1 MRCSH
6 CGKCCEETEM
16 WLSKADIERLE
27 RAGHRREDFVRY
39 DEQGFAQLR
48 NRDGY
53 CVFYDFSLRR
63 CGAYSDRPLGCRVY
77 PVVYSEDEGIMVHDL
92 CPMKET
98 LSSREMKQKSRQ
110 LLKLLRTI
118 FKEAKFNSNSS

>member
-1 MRCSH
+1 
-6 CGKCCEETEM
+6 M

>member
-1 MRCSH
+1 
-6 CGKCCEETEM
+6 M

-53 CVFYDFSLRR
+53 CVFYDPALRLCR
-63 CGAYSDRPLGCRVY
+63 AYRDRPQGCRIY
-77 PVVYSEDEGIMVHDL
+77 PVVYSEDEGVMVHDL

-98 LSSREMKQKSRQ
+98 VSSREMKQKGR
-110 LLKLLRTI
+110 LLLELLQRI
-118 FKEAKFNSNSS
+118 FKEARLNHNSF